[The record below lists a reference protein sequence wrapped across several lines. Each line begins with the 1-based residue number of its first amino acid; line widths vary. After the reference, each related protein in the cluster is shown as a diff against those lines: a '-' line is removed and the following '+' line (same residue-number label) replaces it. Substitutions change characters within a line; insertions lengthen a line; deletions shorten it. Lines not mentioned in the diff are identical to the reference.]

1 MPYPRGT
8 TKHWYDST
16 ATDYHPSLRTLP
28 HKRSI
33 TRASPKLP
41 PELGPSLAVDENGAR
56 LQHLPKLRQ
65 NLRLQNLQNPSCKP
79 RCYNLSRTSP
89 SFRPDF
95 TPFPLCPSVTLT
107 KLTHVCLR
115 QSFRGQHGKA
125 YLFNA
130 VVNVSQGEATER
142 NMTTGRH
149 IVRDISCWQCKDT
162 VGWKY
167 DKAYEANEKYKE
179 GKYILEAELLVQVF

>member
-1 MPYPRGT
+1 MGLVYNTYLNSDKIFGCKT
-8 TKHWYDST
+8 CKTH
-16 ATDYHPSLRTLP
+16 L
-28 HKRSI
+28 
-33 TRASPKLP
+33 ASHDAIISRVRPTFSAQLYSP
-41 PELGPSLAVDENGAR
+41 P
-56 LQHLPKLRQ
+56 
-65 NLRLQNLQNPSCKP
+65 
-79 RCYNLSRTSP
+79 
-89 SFRPDF
+89 
-95 TPFPLCPSVTLT
+95 PLCPSVPVS
-107 KLTHVCLR
+107 KLTHPCPH

-125 YLFNA
+125 YLFNS